1 MHKQNELQKLLVND
15 PEIQE
20 IKKKI
25 EASYVSKE
33 RARQLAEKQVRT
45 VEEKALQAEVEAD
58 MLKRQVE
65 EERKLEER
73 RKEFMARQK

>member
-58 MLKRQVE
+58 MLKRQFE